1 MGGMQR
7 HSLCGGGI
15 NKEFLNPSHEILPKN
30 TFTLWNKGSGWLQ
43 VMYTPPLTLV
53 VGHQTEIA
61 RDAELV
67 TSNKAP
73 GPKRLISATQFL

>member
-1 MGGMQR
+1 MEQ
-7 HSLCGGGI
+7 
-15 NKEFLNPSHEILPKN
+15 
-30 TFTLWNKGSGWLQ
+30 GSGWLQ
-43 VMYTPPLTLV
+43 AMHTPPLTLV

-73 GPKRLISATQFL
+73 GPKRLISATQFLKGASSWVPTSLS